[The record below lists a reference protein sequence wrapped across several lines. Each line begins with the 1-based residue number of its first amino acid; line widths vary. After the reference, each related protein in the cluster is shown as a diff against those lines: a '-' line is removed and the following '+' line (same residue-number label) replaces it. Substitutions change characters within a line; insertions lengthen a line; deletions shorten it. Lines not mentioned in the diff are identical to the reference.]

1 MNVSKLILA
10 VALIALIFGCK
21 NQEKETAENKE
32 VANQSA
38 MINAKSENIEIEGSV
53 GTLKGI
59 LQMPEMEEGQKYPI
73 VILMHGIFS
82 NKETPLVTQLA
93 DGLQEIGIASI
104 RFDFNGHG
112 ESDGDFI
119 DMTVP
124 LEVEDAKAVF
134 NYAQQLDFASSIS
147 LMGHSQGGV
156 VASLLA
162 GSLGDKVERMTLYA
176 PAAAM
181 EDESAAGR
189 MLGQTFDPENPPEY
203 LEVFDHKVG
212 REYMLTTP
220 KLDIYDR
227 AEEYEG
233 PVCIVQGK
241 QDQVVP
247 YRYAVTYDER
257 YQNSKLYLLED
268 ADHVFENNVEEAA
281 QLGIDFFS
289 KLKTE

>member
-1 MNVSKLILA
+1 MKVSKLIMV
-10 VALIALIFGCK
+10 VAFTAMIFGCK
-21 NQEKETAENKE
+21 NQEKETTENKE
-32 VANQSA
+32 AANQTA
-38 MINAKSENIEIEGSV
+38 MITAKSENIEIEGSV
-53 GTLKGI
+53 GTLKAV
-59 LQMPEMEEGQKYPI
+59 LQTPEMVEGQKYPI
-73 VILMHGIFS
+73 VILMHGVFS

-93 DGLQEIGIASI
+93 DGLQEIGIASL

-112 ESDGDFI
+112 ESDGKFI

-134 NYAQQLDFASSIS
+134 NYANQLDFASSIS

-162 GSLGDKVERMTLYA
+162 GSLGDQVESMTLYA

-203 LEVFDHKVG
+203 IEVFDHKVG
-212 REYMLTTP
+212 REYMLTTA
-220 KLDIYDR
+220 KLNIYSR
-227 AEEYEG
+227 AEKYTG

-241 QDQVVP
+241 KDQVVP
-247 YRYAVTYDER
+247 SRYAEKYDER

-268 ADHVFENNVEEAA
+268 ADHVFENNVEKAA
-281 QLGIDFFS
+281 QLGIDFFN